1 MGCTASKLDNED
13 TVRRC
18 KERRRLMK
26 EAVYARHHLAAAHAD
41 YCRSLR
47 VTGSAL
53 SSFAA
58 GESLSVSD
66 QTPVVILHPPPAT
79 SPTPPSNPIPPRVP
93 PSPSPSLHPPPP
105 PPPFSPSIAS
115 SKPPHILSSSNIHSK
130 SNRHRRVKPQKL
142 PHILSESSPSVSPK
156 SNYDYPTAFQNHSTY
171 STTPSQASSVWNWE
185 NFYPPSPPDSE
196 FFARK
201 ANHNHNQQQQH
212 PHLDTD
218 DGSSSDAD
226 DDVATERLSEY
237 DFFNEKQYT
246 QHKKQQ
252 QQQQNYSETEQEE
265 VQCSEWG
272 DHDRLSNSTTSSD
285 EDNDTESR
293 SEIGTRSNFGPVK
306 HPSQQQPHPQQSD
319 NSFGKLDNK
328 SEAGSSTTSY
338 RTGEVSNMKMVV
350 RHKDLNEIVGAI
362 KENFD
367 KAAAAGAQVSE
378 MLEIGRAQLDR
389 SFRQL
394 KKTVYHSSS
403 VLSNL
408 SSSWT
413 SKPPLAVK
421 YRLDTGSLIE
431 PGGPRSLCSTVERL
445 LAWEK
450 KLYDEVKIDVFGVK
464 KGVGLSR
471 KCACEARE
479 GVKIE
484 HEKKLS
490 TLQSQEYKGD
500 EAKLDKTKAAI
511 TRLQSLIIV
520 TSQAVSTTSTAII
533 GLRDSDLVPQLVE
546 LCHGSK
552 SLNYGY
558 NQEPFL
564 SKAASAFSK
573 EAFSTCEASYGIA
586 LLCLLLHPVCVHMC
600 IAVLDCPL
608 LNYLSKSGR
617 GPNPRPPSDFVSS
630 DWWGLLRLKYGWKV
644 WWKGLKFMYMWRS
657 MHQYHE
663 VQNHIVQQVRGLVNQ
678 SAKGDSTS
686 ELHKQ
691 ATRDLESA
699 VSAWHS
705 SFCHLIKFQRDFIQS
720 IHGWFKLTLIPVSN
734 DNMNA
739 NMEPSDV
746 YAFCDEWKLALD
758 RVPDTVASE
767 AIKSFINVVHVIST
781 KQTEELKIKKR
792 TDTASKELEKK
803 ASSLRSLERKFY
815 HSYSMV
821 GIGLPDTGGSDNG
834 QFLDARDPL
843 AEKKS
848 ELVACQRRVED
859 EMLRHAKAV
868 EVTRAMTLN
877 NLQTGLPGVFQAL
890 TSFSSLFME
899 ALQMVCD
906 RSYAIK

>member
-47 VTGSAL
+47 VTGLAL
-53 SSFAA
+53 SNFAA

-93 PSPSPSLHPPPP
+93 SSPSPSLHPPPP

-450 KLYDEVKIDVFGVK
+450 KLYDEVK
-464 KGVGLSR
+464 
-471 KCACEARE
+471 ARE
-479 GVKIE
+479 GIKIE

-511 TRLQSLIIV
+511 TKLQSLIIV

-546 LCHGSK
+546 LCHG
-552 SLNYGY
+552 
-558 NQEPFL
+558 
-564 SKAASAFSK
+564 
-573 EAFSTCEASYGIA
+573 
-586 LLCLLLHPVCVHMC
+586 
-600 IAVLDCPL
+600 
-608 LNYLSKSGR
+608 
-617 GPNPRPPSDFVSS
+617 
-630 DWWGLLRLKYGWKV
+630 
-644 WWKGLKFMYMWRS
+644 FMYMWRS

-781 KQTEELKIKKR
+781 KQTEELKIRKR

-843 AEKKS
+843 SEKKS

-899 ALQMVCD
+899 ALQLVCD